1 MCRNTAAHLG
11 RAENST
17 GKTQVTLAL
26 LQDPENPKK
35 NMFYITSASINSK

>member
-35 NMFYITSASINSK
+35 KHVLHHLSEY